1 MSMNFETKGQAVAFV
16 SMVMA
21 HPIALMAPDFH
32 IAMELSERF
41 DIRAVDVLNHRKK
54 KLEDDPTLCAEYV
67 GR

>member
-1 MSMNFETKGQAVAFV
+1 
-16 SMVMA
+16 MA